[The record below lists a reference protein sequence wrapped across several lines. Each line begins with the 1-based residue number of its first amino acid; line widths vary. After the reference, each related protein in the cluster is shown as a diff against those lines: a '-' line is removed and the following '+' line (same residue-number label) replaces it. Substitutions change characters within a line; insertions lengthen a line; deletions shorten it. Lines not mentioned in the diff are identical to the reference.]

1 MADRKRSFAKSRD
14 YLIAAGLFKSPF
26 EACKRLSSEDQELL
40 LRKIEKQWSRR
51 LPTIQPKQYKAV
63 EIIGIEIKQSS

>member
-14 YLIAAGLFKSPF
+14 YLIAAGLFKSAF

-40 LRKIEKQWSRR
+40 LRKIEKQWSRC
-51 LPTIQPKQYKAV
+51 LPTVQPKQYKAV